1 MRNELES
8 FHQSEGNSPASNSS
22 DKKRHQ
28 PLPWET
34 GGASESKSDEKKHM
48 SIELAPIYQEQQ
60 DHHIEISQ
68 EQEINGVHLI
78 NEEVSTSQHTPEH
91 GGEIYQM
98 LDGLIAQY
106 KNDPKHS
113 LKIKKAFL
121 KFLEGKIKG
130 ENRNRK
136 TKRLLELGREADDYF
151 YERHDFIK
159 EEIYNEVVKGIS
171 RLYSSMRLPEEMY
184 GWRLTLWRRVTS
196 CFDHPHPQ
204 EQGHEHRRT
213 QGEQTSE

>member
-8 FHQSEGNSPASNSS
+8 FHLSEGNSPASDSS
-22 DKKRHQ
+22 DKKHYKPQ
-28 PLPWET
+28 PWET
-34 GGASESKSDEKKHM
+34 GGVSGSKSDKKHM
-48 SIELAPIYQEQQ
+48 SIELAPIYQGQQ

-130 ENRNRK
+130 ENRSRK
-136 TKRLLELGREADDYF
+136 TKSLLELGHEVDDYF

-159 EEIYNEVVKGIS
+159 EKIYNEVVKGIS

-196 CFDHPHPQ
+196 CFDRPHLQ
-204 EQGHEHRRT
+204 EQGREHRRT